1 MKIGLSTY
9 SLSRAI
15 KSGEMD
21 VLQVIEW
28 IADNGGEHVEISPH
42 GFNLEETPDL
52 ADAIVHKAN
61 EKGIDVSS
69 YNVSSNFIK
78 PTAVEYEAE
87 IERVK
92 NHVDIARRLGV
103 STMRHDIAFR
113 PKPECTVL
121 QMEEDLD
128 SLVYAART
136 IADYAHQYGITTSVE
151 NHGYFIQSSDRVQ
164 RLIHAV
170 NRSNYKTTLD
180 IGNFMCV
187 DEDSVSAVKK
197 NIGYASIVH
206 LKDFYLR
213 PSYRNPGEGWFQTS
227 AGNYLRGA
235 IVGQG
240 DIDMPEV
247 IRIIKSSGYD
257 GYISIEFEGMED
269 CRIGSRIGMENA
281 KRLWAEV

>member
-21 VLQVIEW
+21 VLQAIQW
-28 IADNGGEHVEISPH
+28 IADNGGEHVEISPF

-52 ADAIVHKAN
+52 ADAIVQKA
-61 EKGIDVSS
+61 EEAGIEVSN
-69 YNVSSNFIK
+69 YCLSSNFIK
-78 PTAVEYEAE
+78 PTQAEFEAE

-92 NHVDIARRLGV
+92 RHVDIANRLGV
-103 STMRHDIAFR
+103 KTMRHDVAFR
-113 PKPECTVL
+113 PKNECTIE
-121 QMEEDLD
+121 QFESDLEM
-128 SLVYAART
+128 LVHACRAA
-136 IADYAHQYGITTSVE
+136 ADHAAQYGITTSIE
-151 NHGYFIQSSDRVQ
+151 NHGFYIQSSDRVQ

-170 NRSNYKTTLD
+170 NRPNYKTTMD

-197 NIGYASIVH
+197 NMPYASMVH

-213 PSYRNPGEGWFQTS
+213 PSYRNPGEGWFES
-227 AGNYLRGA
+227 LSGNYLRGA

-247 IRIIKSSGYD
+247 VRVVKESGYD

-269 CRIGSRIGMENA
+269 CKLGSRIGMENA
-281 KRLWAEV
+281 KRLWAEA